1 MNAHSLHQVLFFWT
15 WLKPAP
21 VIREQVTKH
30 NEKFS
35 IRLRR
40 NQVMTIDQ
48 TSVARSI
55 EVKHGAVWLTGTPA
69 GKDVVL
75 QAKESFCLTH
85 HYPFVIEALSD
96 TEITLA
102 E

>member
-1 MNAHSLHQVLFFWT
+1 MNAHSLHHVLFFWT
-15 WLKPAP
+15 RLKPAP
-21 VIREQVTKH
+21 VTREQVAKH
-30 NEKFS
+30 NGTS
-35 IRLRR
+35 SLRLQR

-48 TSVARSI
+48 PSVARNI
-55 EVKHGAVWLTGTPA
+55 GVKHGDVWLTGTPA

-75 QAKESFCLTH
+75 QAKESFCLTN

-102 E
+102 G